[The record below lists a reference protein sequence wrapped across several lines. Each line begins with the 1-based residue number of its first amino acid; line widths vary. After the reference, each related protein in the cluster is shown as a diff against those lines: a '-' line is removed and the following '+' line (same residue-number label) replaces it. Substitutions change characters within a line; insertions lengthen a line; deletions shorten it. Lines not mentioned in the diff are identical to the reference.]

1 MSPSRWFSR
10 LSVQVTAVIILATA
24 IGAGLSLWFV
34 LRSQSRLLT
43 DQTIGQAAFFSD
55 TLLHSLDRHMLRNER
70 TELVAALSAVAAQ
83 PRMTGLRLFDATGR
97 TAYSKNAG
105 EIGRVADLNEPTCL
119 ACHHSGPS
127 HKVLDAAARSRI
139 IAGSNGR
146 VLATVTPV
154 YNRATC
160 SSAPCHAHSPDQ
172 RVLGV
177 LEVSVSLSQV
187 DATRAAL
194 QRTTAIVSLLT
205 IAGLAVTAIAFTRR
219 QLLNPISRLAAGVN
233 RLKQGDFKEQVAPEG
248 SDEIADLSRA
258 FNDMAAVLSEARRQ
272 RLLLLESLEQ
282 QVQERTA
289 ALERAQAQLMQTEKL
304 SSLGRLSASI
314 AHEINN
320 PLAGIL
326 TYAKLLL
333 KTVERDDG
341 SQPSRE
347 KQLHQLRLIE
357 RETQRCSVI
366 VRGLLDFAR
375 ERPLSLLSVDVN
387 AAVGEALLLV
397 RNQFG
402 LQNITIDSETTP
414 LPLVEADLGQIRQA
428 LLNVLINACEA
439 MPGGGTLRVR
449 TRPTEAGGVAVEVAD
464 TGVGIAPDDLGRVLD
479 PFFTTKEMGTGL
491 GLSVVYGIVE
501 RHGGA
506 LHIDSTVGAGTTV
519 TLTLPASQKP
529 PSETECPSAS
539 PGSVNTPS
547 PTA

>member
-1 MSPSRWFSR
+1 MSPTRWFTR

-24 IGAGLSLWFV
+24 VGAGLSLWFV
-34 LRSQSRLLT
+34 LRAQSRLLT

-55 TLLHSLDRHMLRNER
+55 TLLHSLDRHMLLNER
-70 TELVAALSAVAAQ
+70 SELVAALTAVAGQ

-97 TAYSKNAG
+97 TAYSKHAD

-119 ACHHSGPS
+119 ACHKSGPS
-127 HKVLDAAARSRI
+127 HQVLDAAARSRI
-139 IAGSNGR
+139 ISGPSGR
-146 VLATVTPV
+146 VLTTVTPV
-154 YNRATC
+154 YNRASC
-160 SSAPCHAHSPDQ
+160 SSAACHAHPAAQ

-177 LEVSVSLSQV
+177 LEVTVSLEQV
-187 DATRAAL
+187 DAARRAL
-194 QRTTAIVSLLT
+194 QRTTAVVSLLT
-205 IAGLAVTAIAFTRR
+205 ITGLAITAIAFTRR
-219 QLLNPISRLAAGVN
+219 KLVNPISRLAAGVD
-233 RLKQGDFKEQVAPEG
+233 RLKRGDFKEQVETPG
-248 SDEIADLSRA
+248 SGEIAELSHA

-282 QVQERTA
+282 QVHDRTA
-289 ALERAQAQLMQTEKL
+289 ALERAQAQLLQTEKL

-333 KTVERDDG
+333 RTLEKEGDD
-341 SQPSRE
+341 SPARQ
-347 KQLHQLRLIE
+347 KQVQQLRLIE

-375 ERPLSLLSVDVN
+375 ERPLSLLAVDVN
-387 AAVGEALLLV
+387 AAIAEALLLV

-402 LQNITIDSETTP
+402 LQNITIDSEAGT
-414 LPLVEADLGQIRQA
+414 LPPVEADLGQIRQA

-439 MPGGGTLRVR
+439 MPDGGTLRVR
-449 TRPTEAGGVAVEVAD
+449 TRATDDGGVEVTVAD
-464 TGVGIAPDDLGRVLD
+464 TGVGIAPDDLRRVLD

-501 RHGGA
+501 RHGGT
-506 LHIDSTVGAGTTV
+506 LGIDSTVGVGTTV

-529 PSETECPSAS
+529 GAEDGCPSAS
-539 PGSVNTPS
+539 PGSAKAPS
-547 PTA
+547 LTA

>member
-1 MSPSRWFSR
+1 MSPTRWFTR
-10 LSVQVTAVIILATA
+10 LSVQVTAVITVATA

-34 LRSQSRLLT
+34 LRAQSRLLT

-70 TELVAALSAVAAQ
+70 SELNAALTQVATQ
-83 PRMTGLRLFDATGR
+83 PRMTGLRLFDASGR
-97 TAYSKNAG
+97 TAYSKHAD

-119 ACHHSGPS
+119 ACHHAGPS

-139 IAGSNGR
+139 ITGPSGR
-146 VLATVTPV
+146 VLTTVTPV
-154 YNRATC
+154 YNRTTC
-160 SSAPCHAHSPDQ
+160 ASAECHAHPASQ

-187 DATRAAL
+187 DATGWTL
-194 QRTTAIVSLLT
+194 QRTTALVSLLA
-205 IAGLAVTAIAFTRR
+205 IAGLAVTMIAFTRH
-219 QLLNPISRLAAGVN
+219 QLVTPIARLAAGVD
-233 RLKQGDFKEQVAPEG
+233 RLKQGEFKERVATQG
-248 SDEIADLSRA
+248 SGEIANLSHA
-258 FNDMAAVLSEARRQ
+258 FNEMSAVLWEARRQ
-272 RLLLLESLEQ
+272 KLALLESLEQ

-333 KTVERDDG
+333 KMLEKDDG
-341 SQPSRE
+341 GGMPRE
-347 KQLHQLRLIE
+347 RMLDRLRLIE

-375 ERPLSLLSVDVN
+375 ERPLSLLAVDVT
-387 AAVGEALLLV
+387 AAVNEALLLV

-402 LQNITIDSETTP
+402 LQNITIDVETAEV
-414 LPLVEADLGQIRQA
+414 PLVEADLGQLRQA

-439 MPGGGTLRVR
+439 MPGGGTLTVR
-449 TRPTEAGGVAVEVAD
+449 TRRGETGGVLVTVSD
-464 TGVGIAPDDLGRVLD
+464 TGVGIAPDDLRRVLD

-501 RHGGA
+501 RHGGT
-506 LHIDSTVGAGTTV
+506 LHIDSTVGVGTTV
-519 TLTLPASQKP
+519 TLTLPASQPP
-529 PSETECPSAS
+529 PSESECPSAS
-539 PGSVNTPS
+539 PGSVKTPS

>member
-1 MSPSRWFSR
+1 MSPTRWFGR
-10 LSVQVTAVIILATA
+10 LSVQVTAVIIVATA
-24 IGAGLSLWFV
+24 AGAGLSLWFV
-34 LRSQSRLLT
+34 LRAQSRLLT
-43 DQTIGQAAFFSD
+43 EQTIGQAAFFSD
-55 TLLHSLDRHMLRNER
+55 TLVHSLDRQMLRNER
-70 TELVAALSAVAAQ
+70 TELVAALSTVAAQ
-83 PRMTGLRLFDATGR
+83 PRMTGLRLFDAAGR
-97 TAYSKNAG
+97 TAYSKRG
-105 EIGRVADLNEPTCL
+105 DEIGRVANLDEPTCL
-119 ACHHSGPS
+119 ACHRAGPS
-127 HKVLDAAARSRI
+127 HQVLDAARRSRI
-139 IAGSNGR
+139 LDGPGGR

-160 SSAPCHAHSPDQ
+160 SSAPCHAHPPSQ

-194 QRTTAIVSLLT
+194 QRTTAVVSLLT
-205 IAGLAVTAIAFTRR
+205 IAGVALTAIAFTRR
-219 QLLNPISRLAAGVN
+219 QLVNPISRLAAGVD
-233 RLKQGDFKEQVAPEG
+233 RLKQGEFKEQVATHG
-248 SDEIADLSRA
+248 SGEIADLSRA
-258 FNDMAAVLSEARRQ
+258 FNEMAAVLSEARRQ

-282 QVQERTA
+282 QVQDRTA
-289 ALERAQAQLMQTEKL
+289 ALERAQARLMQTEKL

-326 TYAKLLL
+326 TYARLLL
-333 KTVERDDG
+333 RTLGRDDE
-341 SQPSRE
+341 SQASRE
-347 KQLHQLRLIE
+347 RQLQQLRMIE
-357 RETQRCSVI
+357 RETQRCSTI

-375 ERPLSLLSVDVN
+375 ERPLTLLPVDIN

-402 LQNITIDSETTP
+402 LQDITVDSAAGD
-414 LPLVEADLGQIRQA
+414 LPPVEADLGQIRQA

-449 TRPTEAGGVAVEVAD
+449 TRAAESGGVTVEVTD
-464 TGVGIAPDDLGRVLD
+464 TGVGIAPDDLRRVLD

-506 LHIDSTVGAGTTV
+506 LHIDSTVGVGTTV

-539 PGSVNTPS
+539 PGSVTAPS
-547 PTA
+547 LTA